1 MRDRDPA
8 RHRVSRSP
16 HRSAISPEAPSTGAP
31 RVPAVVWEN
40 AASVN
45 RRPKLQIIAPAA
57 SEEEAAALVVALERF
72 MRDTAP
78 TPAPPPPA
86 GPSAWARASL
96 LEATGRAPDE
106 HSGWRPGHVS

>member
-1 MRDRDPA
+1 MR
-8 RHRVSRSP
+8 V
-16 HRSAISPEAPSTGAP
+16 
-31 RVPAVVWEN
+31 
-40 AASVN
+40 SVN

-96 LEATGRAPDE
+96 LEATGHAADE
-106 HSGWRPGHVS
+106 RVAWHGHHARR